1 MKILSALSGVALA
14 VTVASAPTLA
24 SASIQYFNISGNDGL
39 GGFSAHVAV
48 DVVDGAAVSGSG
60 YIRGAGIGAYESLT
74 LVTLATPGG
83 DYGGTIGWRSNGGD
97 DFYGFDDAV
106 PVTAAGGLLFVAD
119 PRFSGG
125 QPVWGTGLDFGVWNN
140 GPVGYGSNYQAGF
153 FGYADN
159 KTRFYEITGPL
170 TVAAPEVS
178 TWGMML
184 LGFAALG
191 FAGYRRR
198 IKAA

>member
-24 SASIQYFNISGNDGL
+24 SASIQYFNISGNDGF
-39 GGFSAHVAV
+39 GAFSAHVAV
-48 DVVDGAAVSGSG
+48 DVVNG
-60 YIRGAGIGAYESLT
+60 GAGISAYESLT

-97 DFYGFDDAV
+97 DLFGFDDAV

-119 PRFSGG
+119 PRFAGG

-140 GPVGYGSNYQAGF
+140 GSMGYGSNYQAGF
-153 FGYADN
+153 YGLSDS
-159 KTRFYEITGPL
+159 KTRFYETTGPL

-184 LGFAALG
+184 LGFATLG

-198 IKAA
+198 IKVA